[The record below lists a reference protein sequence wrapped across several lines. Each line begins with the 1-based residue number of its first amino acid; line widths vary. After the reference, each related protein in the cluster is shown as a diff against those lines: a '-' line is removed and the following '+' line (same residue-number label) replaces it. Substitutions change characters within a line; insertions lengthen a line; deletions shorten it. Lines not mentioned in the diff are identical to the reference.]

1 MELTDSSKVMVGL
14 VLFAAIVVCLMIYY
28 IMTREVVWPYSA
40 KPPLT
45 DIEQK
50 LYYRLVEA
58 LPNHIILA
66 QVSLYCILKVES
78 KDEYM
83 KYFNKIRSKS
93 LDFVVCEKD
102 FSIVAAIELDDR
114 SHEREERIKADYE
127 KDTAL
132 RSAGVR
138 IIRWPVKDFPSIA
151 TIKQDVLFP
160 KKKTKK
166 GKA

>member
-1 MELTDSSKVMVGL
+1 MDLSDNSKVMLGL
-14 VLFAAIVVCLMIYY
+14 LLFATVFICLIIYY

-45 DIEQK
+45 EIEQK
-50 LYYRLVEA
+50 LYFRLLEA

-66 QVSLYCILKVES
+66 QVSLYGILKVES

-138 IIRWPVKDFPSIA
+138 IIRWPVKDFPSVA

-160 KKKTKK
+160 KKKSKK
-166 GKA
+166 SK